1 MAANNPLV
9 KAQRLPFINAR
20 SIEVLTKSWSY
31 LFLLGLVVY
40 FSLVGTGFFSV
51 RNFSSILTTST
62 LIMLMS
68 IGQTYVVITA
78 GIDLSIG
85 WTVGLSSV
93 TTARVMR
100 DLADSGNDIAYAML
114 IGTMAACWSR

>member
-1 MAANNPLV
+1 MTSKV
-9 KAQRLPFINAR
+9 KSGNAHRQAVIHSRL
-20 SIEVLTKSWSY
+20 IEFLTKSWSY
-31 LFLLGLVVY
+31 LFLLGLVIY
-40 FSLVGTGFFSV
+40 FSLTGTGFFSV

-93 TTARVMR
+93 TTARSP
-100 DLADSGNDIAYAML
+100 A
-114 IGTMAACWSR
+114 